1 MPTSTH
7 IVPLLSSAYIKPI
20 KMELRHRNL
29 MLRACSLVAMA
40 SGFLIISPGLRGAL
54 LNGFAQAVAGMDKY
68 SPYSYAAVALAL
80 LGGLVAA
87 FSKGAAPR

>member
-1 MPTSTH
+1 
-7 IVPLLSSAYIKPI
+7 
-20 KMELRHRNL
+20 
-29 MLRACSLVAMA
+29 MA